1 MSATIIHPEG
11 WKPAKG
17 YANAMLAEGRVLVL
31 GGQIG
36 WTADQVF
43 EHHDFA
49 GQFRQTLLNIR
60 ALVEAAG
67 GTVEHIVRMTWF
79 VTDKQ
84 AYLADPKGMG
94 AIYREVMGRHFPTM
108 SVVFVTELVEDA
120 ALLEIEATAVLPL
133 EVEP

>member
-17 YANAMLAEGRVLVL
+17 YANAMLAEGRLLVL

-79 VTDKQ
+79 VTDKR
-84 AYLADPKGMG
+84 AYMADPKGMG